1 MLKLNPNIIAFGL
14 YISFGN
20 FILEEEE
27 TKEEEETWF
36 TYWAIAKG
44 LRFSAEFFINNFEWV
59 NYILLT
65 F

>member
-27 TKEEEETWF
+27 TKEGEET
-36 TYWAIAKG
+36 
-44 LRFSAEFFINNFEWV
+44 
-59 NYILLT
+59 
-65 F
+65 